1 MPFRSMAELRNRVQ
15 NANRSTVMRQQP
27 SQSTPQRPQSIQDI
41 RHSFEAIR
49 YPSIIRQG
57 NQSGS
62 SGSSA
67 PSTPPLSS
75 VQFVPRQIPT
85 FDASYF
91 MPSDTLKQMENLLNA
106 EPNINEEQLKQR
118 AQTQTELYT
127 NPQIEALRQQINAF
141 KSLIPQARQ
150 EMESAYSES
159 REQAVRSVQDVLR
172 EAIQAAQAQ
181 PGGLRSGVATELAAQ
196 TRRDASPLL
205 QALHTDYV
213 NTRDQVMSMLEAQQ
227 NEAQNL
233 LRAIEENR
241 ENMTKANYD
250 ALRDQAIQQFRQAQQ
265 AQQQFMQGI
274 AQIEAGARQSAASY
288 QQESAAAYNEFMQQ
302 MIQEQQQ
309 NLAASNMDAWIRYLT
324 GSNVQNRND
333 ALRLLEQNRSQIQSS
348 VGVEGFNQL
357 RDYINNLGATWVN
370 PNYDASSSLGTSSPS
385 SSSRSSTSSSGFR
398 PIILNPF
405 TNFNFNVPQQVSS
418 PSFLGSNLVSSLLRR

>member
-1 MPFRSMAELRNRVQ
+1 MPFRSMSELRNRVQ

-27 SQSTPQRPQSIQDI
+27 RQSTPQRPKDPFAPILVPD
-41 RHSFEAIR
+41 RPPF
-49 YPSIIRQG
+49 IRQG
-57 NQSGS
+57 NQSSSSGS
-62 SGSSA
+62 SGSSV

-127 NPQIEALRQQINAF
+127 NPQIETLRQQINAF

-181 PGGLRSGVATELAAQ
+181 PGGLRSGVATELTAQ
-196 TRRDASPLL
+196 ASRDASPLL

-213 NTRDQVMSMLEAQQ
+213 NTRDQVMTMLEAQQ

-324 GSNVQNRND
+324 GSDVKNRND
-333 ALRLLEQNRSQIQSS
+333 ALRLLEQNRSQIQSA

-370 PNYDASSSLGTSSPS
+370 PNYVAPPSSGTSSSS

-405 TNFNFNVPQQVSS
+405 TNFNFSVPQQVSS